1 MNASKLQLSAFL
13 VSAIGMWGSLY
24 LYVPAFA
31 VFAEEQGA
39 SLAMVGL
46 IWSAYG
52 VVQGVL
58 RVPTGYF
65 SDRFGRRLPFL
76 VIGVGMTALG
86 SLLMALSPH
95 PAVLMLG
102 RGLHGFGAAAFV
114 VQSVYFA
121 SFFPPEKVTRA
132 LLGISSLIALTQL
145 AVSLLGGQMALHWG
159 QSSTFWGSAALG
171 AISVAAI
178 MVAGE
183 QHVARRIEF
192 DWSRFRAVLADP
204 TLLLVSATAALLVFG
219 EFGITQTTML
229 LLADRL
235 GADSAYL
242 GLLTAINYLAIGS
255 AGLLL
260 ATLGTYPERWVV
272 IAGLVIS
279 GVALLLMPL
288 AGGLAGLTVLAFVK
302 GAMRGSMMPSLM
314 GLGLKVVAPDA
325 RASAMGLFQA
335 IYAIGM
341 FAGPVSTGIISQV
354 AGLEAPFY
362 AIGAFTVLS
371 AGLVLVLFGRWQA
384 G

>member
-1 MNASKLQLSAFL
+1 MNASRLQLGAFL

-24 LYVPAFA
+24 LYAPAFA

-52 VVQGVL
+52 VVQGIL

-65 SDRFGRRLPFL
+65 SDRFGKRLPFI

-86 SLLMALSPH
+86 SLLMALAPH

-132 LLGISSLIALTQL
+132 LLGINALIALTQL

-159 QSSTFWGSAALG
+159 QASTFWGSAALG

-178 MVAGE
+178 LVAGE
-183 QHVARRIEF
+183 QHVARRVDF
-192 DWSRFRAVLADP
+192 DWNRFRTVLADP
-204 TLLLVSATAALLVFG
+204 ILLLVSATAALLVFG

-242 GLLTAINYLAIGS
+242 GLLSAINYLAIGA

-260 ATLGTYPERWVV
+260 AAAGAYSERTVV
-272 IAGLVIS
+272 VVGLVVT
-279 GVALLLMPL
+279 GAALALMPL
-288 AGGLAGLTVLAFVK
+288 SGGLAALTVLAFVK
-302 GAMRGSMMPSLM
+302 GAARGSMMPSLM
-314 GLGLKVVAPDA
+314 GLGLKTVTPDA
-325 RASAMGLFQA
+325 RASAMGIFQA
-335 IYAIGM
+335 VYAIGM

-354 AGLEAPFY
+354 AGLAAPFY
-362 AIGAFTVLS
+362 VTGALTALA
-371 AGLVLVLFGRWQA
+371 AGLVFALFGRWQRD
-384 G
+384 

>member
-1 MNASKLQLSAFL
+1 MNASRLQLGAFL

-24 LYVPAFA
+24 LYAPAFA

-86 SLLMALSPH
+86 SLFMALAPH

-114 VQSVYFA
+114 VLSVYFA

-159 QSSTFWGSAALG
+159 QTSTFWGSAALG

-178 MVAGE
+178 LVAGE
-183 QHVARRIEF
+183 QHVARRVEF

-204 TLLLVSATAALLVFG
+204 ILLLVSATAALLVFG

-242 GLLTAINYLAIGS
+242 GLLSAVNYLAIGA

-260 ATLGTYPERWVV
+260 ATRGSYSERWVV
-272 IAGLVIS
+272 IVGLVIT
-279 GVALLLMPL
+279 GVSLLLMPV
-288 AGGLAGLTVLAFVK
+288 AGGLAGLTVLAFIK
-302 GAMRGSMMPSLM
+302 GGMRGSMMPSLM
-314 GLGLKVVAPDA
+314 GLGLKVVEPDA

-341 FAGPVSTGIISQV
+341 FAGPVFTGITGQV

-362 AIGAFTVLS
+362 VIGAFTVLA
-371 AGLVLVLFGRWQA
+371 AGLVFALFRRWQDD
-384 G
+384 

>member
-1 MNASKLQLSAFL
+1 MNATRLQLGAFL

-24 LYVPAFA
+24 LYAPAFA

-52 VVQGVL
+52 VVQGIL
-58 RVPTGYF
+58 RVPTGYY
-65 SDRFGRRLPFL
+65 SDRFGRRLPFI

-86 SLLMALSPH
+86 SLLMALAPH

-159 QSSTFWGSAALG
+159 QESTFWGSAALG

-178 MVAGE
+178 LVAGE
-183 QHVARRIEF
+183 QHVARRVDF
-192 DWSRFRAVLADP
+192 DWSRFRTVLSDP
-204 TLLLVSATAALLVFG
+204 ILLLVSAVAALLVFG

-242 GLLTAINYLAIGS
+242 GLLSAVNYLAIGS

-260 ATLGTYPERWVV
+260 ASLGSYSERWVV
-272 IAGLVIS
+272 IGGLVITGAS
-279 GVALLLMPL
+279 LLLMPQ

-302 GAMRGSMMPSLM
+302 GGMRGSMMPSLM

-341 FAGPVSTGIISQV
+341 FAGPLSTGIIGQV

-362 AIGAFTVLS
+362 VIGVFTVLA
-371 AGLVLVLFGRWQA
+371 AGLVFALFERWQD